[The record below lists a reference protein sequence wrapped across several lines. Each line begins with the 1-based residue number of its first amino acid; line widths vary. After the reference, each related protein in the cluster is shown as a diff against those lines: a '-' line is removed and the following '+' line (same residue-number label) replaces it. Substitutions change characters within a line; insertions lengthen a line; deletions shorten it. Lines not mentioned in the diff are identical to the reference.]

1 MENKAIRRAFL
12 PILSTFIIFSLL
24 ILVFRPFPEAWKTD
38 YRVLLGGN
46 GLLFVVT
53 ALSLYLYVKGLRD
66 SNAHFFVRMM
76 YGSLLVK
83 MLVCLLAVLI
93 YAMFAGKGINRNGVI
108 GCFILYLLYTYL
120 EVRILRK
127 NV

>member
-1 MENKAIRRAFL
+1 MENKAIRRAIL
-12 PILSTFIIFSLL
+12 PIVWTFGIFSVL
-24 ILVFRPFPEAWKTD
+24 ILVFRPLPEAWKTD

-46 GLLFVVT
+46 GLLFLVT
-53 ALSLYLYVKGLRD
+53 GLSIYLYFKGLRN
-66 SNAHFFVRMM
+66 SNPHFFVRMM
-76 YGSLLVK
+76 YGSLLIK
-83 MLVCLLAVLI
+83 MLVCLVAVLI
-93 YAMFAGKGINRNGVI
+93 YAMLAGKGVNRNGII